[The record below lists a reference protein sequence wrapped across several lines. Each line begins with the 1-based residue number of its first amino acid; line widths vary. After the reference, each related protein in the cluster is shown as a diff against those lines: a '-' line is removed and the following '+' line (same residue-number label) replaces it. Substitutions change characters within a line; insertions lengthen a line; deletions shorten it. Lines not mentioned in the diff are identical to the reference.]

1 MDQMSA
7 LKVKTNVLKE
17 LIETKKSAS
26 KMKEDGRSLLES
38 KLREDNTSLLR
49 EQLMAALHTSRQDCK
64 KTYSTTIQKY
74 RAMGMEYIALQ
85 DEYLALA
92 KCTTGE

>member
-7 LKVKTNVLKE
+7 LKVKINVLKE

-26 KMKEDGRSLLES
+26 KMKEDRRSLLES

-49 EQLMAALHTSRQDCK
+49 EQLMAALHTSR
-64 KTYSTTIQKY
+64 
-74 RAMGMEYIALQ
+74 
-85 DEYLALA
+85 
-92 KCTTGE
+92 